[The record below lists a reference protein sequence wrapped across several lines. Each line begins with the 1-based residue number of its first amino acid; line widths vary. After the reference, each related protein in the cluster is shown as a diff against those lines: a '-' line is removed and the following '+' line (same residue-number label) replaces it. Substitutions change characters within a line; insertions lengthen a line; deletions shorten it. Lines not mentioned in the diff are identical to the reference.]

1 MACKLAWSISIYWYL
16 CDCRYRSCRSVDHP
30 FVLDMWA
37 NRKATINHSLCIKF
51 SSLKISFSISNTR
64 KLGASVHVCT
74 MCQKRETLASRPPR
88 AASWLRSGALRAQ
101 AAVAQGW
108 CHVVGIYS
116 SKFNFQLSFLPWQKP
131 CAWDCRH
138 PAVLMWVIRHDE
150 ITDPLVISLRS
161 SSATTVLVV
170 CCELKRKTCF
180 YKQSFIYQ
188 QEDIEAG

>member
-1 MACKLAWSISIYWYL
+1 MIVGTEAADQLFIPLFRTCEPIS
-16 CDCRYRSCRSVDHP
+16 
-30 FVLDMWA
+30 
-37 NRKATINHSLCIKF
+37 KATINHSLWIEF
-51 SSLKISFSISNTR
+51 SSLKISFGISNTGE
-64 KLGASVHVCT
+64 LSASVHVCT
-74 MCQKRETLASRPPR
+74 VCQKRETLACRPPS

-101 AAVAQGW
+101 AAVAQGR

-116 SKFNFQLSFLPWQKP
+116 SKFHFQLSFLPWQKKT
-131 CAWDCRH
+131 CAWDCGH

-170 CCELKRKTCF
+170 CCELNKKKRAF
-180 YKQSFIYQ
+180 ISSFIYQ